1 MADNKRE
8 QLETA
13 QQTHRIPGKDELA
26 NISTSD
32 LEAIIGEMFLD
43 AESNNEK
50 LNELLEE
57 YETRD
62 GVPHV
67 DVEAAWERFKRD
79 YRGQGEIYL
88 TSDSD

>member
-1 MADNKRE
+1 MADNKPE
-8 QLETA
+8 QIEIA
-13 QQTHRIPGKDELA
+13 QQTRRIPGKDELA

-32 LEAIIGEMFLD
+32 LEALIGELLD
-43 AESNNEK
+43 AGTNYEK

-67 DVEAAWERFKRD
+67 DVGAAWERFKRD
-79 YRGQGEIYL
+79 YMGQGETYL
-88 TSDSD
+88 TSDGD